1 MARLFCRRSTLW
13 LLPVL
18 LLAGCEEA
26 KSANP
31 TSPSIAGP
39 IAGVTI
45 SAPKLLQPAAGSQLS
60 FEQQPITL
68 VLANSTSTGIRP
80 LTYVFQISTDS
91 AFGTTLFSQTGVAA
105 GTSGQTTFRL
115 PSSLSADHTYYWRAR
130 AEDGANTGDFA
141 APANFKVF
149 TAITIA
155 AP

>member
-1 MARLFCRRSTLW
+1 MVRVLCRRSTLW

-68 VLANSTSTGIRP
+68 VLANSTSTDEPFIAS
-80 LTYVFQISTDS
+80 STPK
-91 AFGTTLFSQTGVAA
+91 AIPFP
-105 GTSGQTTFRL
+105 TF
-115 PSSLSADHTYYWRAR
+115 
-130 AEDGANTGDFA
+130 
-141 APANFKVF
+141 
-149 TAITIA
+149 
-155 AP
+155 